1 MSGFEGSGQNWA
13 CVRAHCPAALLSPP
27 HQTRAFGNPRA
38 CHPIASKPATALLR
52 VAVVTRTFVCAPLAP
67 GAVGDGGRRTLPPGA
82 LVCAMSD
89 RYGSRFALSAP
100 RMAPVFMAPY
110 GGSRRTRKATARITA
125 VVVTLCA
132 TAVMRDY
139 LLDRHPRFGDDD
151 TPLPRACEHPAR
163 IHTYTNTLPSLPYAD
178 GMPW

>member
-1 MSGFEGSGQNWA
+1 VSGFEGSGQNWA

-38 CHPIASKPATALLR
+38 CHPI
-52 VAVVTRTFVCAPLAP
+52 
-67 GAVGDGGRRTLPPGA
+67 
-82 LVCAMSD
+82 AMSD